1 MRRKDHRGRPEQSHH
16 TGMAAGQMRPGNAD
30 RDQVHI
36 GEGTGS
42 RHAGDPEPRL
52 RRELMER
59 LQETEALEDDEI
71 LELID
76 EMILEDPGTARMPL
90 ERRERMRRSMFNA
103 VRRLDILQELVDDPG
118 VTEIMVNGY
127 REIFVERNGRIR
139 QWDKSFSS
147 EERLQDVIQQIAGQC
162 NRVVNEQNPIVDARL
177 RNGSRVNVVLPP
189 VSLGGPI
196 LTIRRFSDTP
206 VTMERL
212 VQWGSLTKE
221 AADFLCGLVRAAY
234 SILVGGGT
242 STGKTTF
249 LNALSNAIPRDE
261 RVITIE
267 DNAELQIRG
276 IDNLVRMEV
285 RNANIE
291 GTHEISMR
299 DLIKTALRM
308 RPTRLIIGETR
319 GAEAGDWLTCLN
331 TGHDGSLGTAHANS
345 VRDMIGRLE
354 MMVLSGV
361 ELPIPVIRRQIASGI
376 EIMVHLVRDRS
387 GKRMVDEIAEIT
399 GIENDEVQI
408 HTLYKRSREGLLV
421 RKDDLV
427 NREKWEKLYA
437 DAQ

>member
-1 MRRKDHRGRPEQSHH
+1 MKYTEELERRMHG
-16 TGMAAGQMRPGNAD
+16 
-30 RDQVHI
+30 
-36 GEGTGS
+36 
-42 RHAGDPEPRL
+42 
-52 RRELMER
+52 ELMER
-59 LQETEALEDDEI
+59 LQQMEALNDDEI

-76 EMILEDPGTARMPL
+76 EMLLAETGTVRMPL
-90 ERRERMRRSMFNA
+90 MTRERLRMTLFNA
-103 VRRLDILQELVDDPG
+103 VRRLDVLQELVDDPS

-127 REIFVERNGRIR
+127 REIFVERAGKIR
-139 QWDKSFSS
+139 RWDKCFSS

-177 RNGSRVNVVLPP
+177 QNGSRVNVVLPP

-196 LTIRRFSDTP
+196 LTIRRFSDEP
-206 VTMERL
+206 VTMDML
-212 VQWGSLTKE
+212 VRWGSLTQE
-221 AADFLCGLVRAAY
+221 AAQFLGRLVGAAY

-249 LNALSNAIPRDE
+249 LNALSNAIPKDE

-276 IDNLVRMEV
+276 IENLVRLEV

-291 GTHEISMR
+291 GTNEITMR

-354 MMVLSGV
+354 MMVLSGI

-376 EIMVHLVRDRS
+376 EIMVHLTRDRN
-387 GKRMVDEIAEIT
+387 GKRQVDEIAEVT
-399 GIENDEVQI
+399 GMSGDEVQI
-408 HTLYKRSREGLLV
+408 HTLYKRTAAGILEKQGTLQ
-421 RKDDLV
+421 
-427 NREKWEKLYA
+427 NREKWEKVYA
-437 DAQ
+437 EEG